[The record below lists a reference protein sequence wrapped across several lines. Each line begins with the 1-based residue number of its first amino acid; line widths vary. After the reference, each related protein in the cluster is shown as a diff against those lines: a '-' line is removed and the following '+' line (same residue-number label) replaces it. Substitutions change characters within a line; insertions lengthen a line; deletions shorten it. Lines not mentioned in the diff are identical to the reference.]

1 MRLVEQRAG
10 DEIDED
16 AADGVCVAWVCPAKA
31 CGMGGERMRVMDLG
45 GTCLVSLPA
54 HGNAG
59 W

>member
-31 CGMGGERMRVMDLG
+31 CGMGGERMRVMDIG
-45 GTCLVSLPA
+45 GTCLV
-54 HGNAG
+54 
-59 W
+59 